1 MGNYELRSYRQKD
14 MEQIVAGWNKSLLYD
29 PVSEERF
36 FQQVVMDEN
45 FDRDLALSLV
55 KDGHIIG
62 FCLGIKRKYPY
73 LTRGLEPD
81 RGWISIMYVLQEYQK
96 QGCGQILLDE
106 VEKRLKE
113 RQVKEITLC
122 AYSPNYF
129 TPGIDISYDG
139 ALSFFEKNAYEKAGD
154 AVSMQRS
161 LFTYS
166 IPCHTLQKMEDFQ
179 KKGWKFCSYSER
191 YMDKV
196 LEFTKQEFDAGWV
209 RNILQALRKKEAEDT
224 ILLAVDEKD
233 QVVGYCMRKIDGNDA
248 RFGPIGVKEDLR
260 SSGIGGILFD
270 LQMREMQK
278 RGICYAYFLWT
289 HGDAMRFYERH
300 GMSTYRT
307 YRLYR
312 KKL

>member
-1 MGNYELRSYRQKD
+1 MGNCELISYRQKD
-14 MEQIVAGWNKSLLYD
+14 LKQIAAGWYETLLYD
-29 PVSEERF
+29 PVSEDRF

-45 FDRDLALSLV
+45 FDGDLALSLE
-55 KDGHIIG
+55 KDGCIIG

-73 LTRGLEPD
+73 LTKGLEPD
-81 RGWISIMYVLQEYQK
+81 RGWISVMYVLPEYQK
-96 QGCGQILLDE
+96 QGYGKMLLGE

-113 RQVKEITLC
+113 RRVKEITLC

-129 TPGIDISYDG
+129 TPGIDINYET
-139 ALSFFEKNAYEKAGD
+139 ALSFFKKNGYEKTGD
-154 AVSMQRS
+154 AVSMQRN

-166 IPCHTLQKMEDFQ
+166 IPPHTLRKMGELE
-179 KKGWKFCSYSER
+179 KKGWKFSCYSEE

-196 LEFTKQEFDAGWV
+196 LEFAKQEFDAGWV

-224 ILLAVDEKD
+224 ILLAVDETD

-248 RFGPIGVKEDLR
+248 RFGPIGVKRALR

-307 YRLYR
+307 YELFR
-312 KKL
+312 KNI